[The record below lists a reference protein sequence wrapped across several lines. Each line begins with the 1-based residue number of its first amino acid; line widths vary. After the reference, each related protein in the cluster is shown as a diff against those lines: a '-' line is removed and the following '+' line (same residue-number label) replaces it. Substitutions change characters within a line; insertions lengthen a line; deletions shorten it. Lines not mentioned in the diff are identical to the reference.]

1 MVVVGPQESMSDPQ
15 VQRSDEQPVPAG
27 RSGDIEIICALGL
40 LVALFVIPQS
50 LAAVLRE
57 GASWR
62 SLLGVTF
69 PLVFA
74 ACLIG
79 LWRMRRWAVFTYAGV
94 WALSQILLVSMGQW
108 SVLTVP
114 VPALV
119 IAVGFRNLWRMR

>member
-1 MVVVGPQESMSDPQ
+1 

-50 LAAVLRE
+50 IAAVVRE
-57 GASWR
+57 GGSWG
-62 SLLGVTF
+62 SLLDVVC
-69 PLVFA
+69 PLLFA
-74 ACLIG
+74 ACLVG
-79 LWRMRRWAVFTYAGV
+79 FWRMRRWAVFTYTGA
-94 WALSQILLVSMGQW
+94 WALSQILLLSTGQW